1 MTIFFK
7 EYLIKYEEITD
18 ETTVDVRTQE
28 QYLENKILKNNIP
41 IINKKEHDFLHR
53 HLFWAEVI
61 ILYVMIKNI
70 KTIKNQLLEVS
81 DNKKNKLVIGC
92 SKGRLRSPTMW
103 AYAKLLGIDAKVLK
117 DGVLNIKTISDE
129 DSIKSKLEDI

>member
-1 MTIFFK
+1 MPTLDKFMELFFK
-7 EYLIKYEEITD
+7 TYLIKYEDITN
-18 ETTVDVRTQE
+18 ETTVDVRTKE
-28 QYLENKILKNNIP
+28 QYIENKILKNNIP
-41 IINKKEHDFLHR
+41 IINKQEHDFLHR

-70 KTIKNQLLEVS
+70 KTIKKQLIEVS

-103 AYAKLLGIDAKVLK
+103 AYAKLLGIDAKVLEG
-117 DGVLNIKTISDE
+117 GVANVNTTM
-129 DSIKSKLEDI
+129 KLK